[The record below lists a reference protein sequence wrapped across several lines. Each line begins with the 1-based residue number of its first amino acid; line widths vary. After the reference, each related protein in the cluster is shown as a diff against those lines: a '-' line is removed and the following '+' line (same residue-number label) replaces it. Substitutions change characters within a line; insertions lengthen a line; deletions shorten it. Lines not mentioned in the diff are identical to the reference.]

1 MKPETVSQSEGIWVR
16 DSNDCQHVRA
26 MSYLNSPCLG
36 HAVILRR
43 TPRRQENPLR
53 LEFALR
59 F

>member
-1 MKPETVSQSEGIWVR
+1 MKPETASESEGIWAR
-16 DSNDCQHVRA
+16 ESDDCQHVRA
-26 MSYLNSPCLG
+26 KSYLNSPCLG

-43 TPRRQENPLR
+43 TARRQENPLR